1 MEFRREKTGKGQ
13 HQEQTRGRGAGVQ
26 KPIAAHRREDKSNAN
41 REHRGLDRQ
50 GKVASDSGSHSN
62 RQP

>member
-1 MEFRREKTGKGQ
+1 MEFRREKTGQGQ
-13 HQEQTRGRGAGVQ
+13 HQEQARSRGTGAD
-26 KPIAAHRREDKSNAN
+26 KPIAAHRRENKSNAN
-41 REHRGLDRQ
+41 RERRGLDRQ